1 MTERP
6 APPPPHDGA
15 ATADLVTAD
24 LATAD
29 LVATL
34 RAAGCV
40 YAEDEARL
48 LLAAARTPA
57 ELDAMVRQRV
67 AGLPLEPILGWAE
80 FCGLRI
86 VVQPGV
92 FVPRRRTELL
102 VRQAAALAR
111 PGAVAVDLCCG
122 TGAVGV
128 ALAAAVPRLELYAV
142 DIDPD
147 AVRCARL
154 NVVPAGGQV
163 FEGDL
168 FDALPAGVRGRVD
181 LVVANAPYVPTDAIA
196 TMPPEARLHEP
207 RVTLDGGS
215 DGLDVQRRAVEQAPT
230 WLTPG
235 GHLLIETS
243 RDQADRTVELF
254 TRRGFVAR
262 VTTSSELD
270 ATVVVGSWSP

>member
-1 MTERP
+1 MTELP
-6 APPPPHDGA
+6 APPDPADVVVAVVA
-15 ATADLVTAD
+15 A
-24 LATAD
+24 
-29 LVATL
+29 L

-80 FCGLRI
+80 FYGLRI
-86 VVQPGV
+86 IVEPGV

-102 VRQAAALAR
+102 VRQAVALAR
-111 PGAVAVDLCCG
+111 PGDVVVDLCCG
-122 TGAVGV
+122 SGAVGV
-128 ALAAAVPRLELYAV
+128 ALSTAVPRLALYAT

-147 AVRCARL
+147 AVRCARR
-154 NVVPAGGQV
+154 NVVAAGGQV

-168 FDALPAGVRGRVD
+168 FDGLPVAVRGRVD

-196 TMPPEARLHEP
+196 MMPPEARLHEP
-207 RVTLDGGS
+207 RVTLDGGE
-215 DGLDVQRRAVEQAPT
+215 DGLDVQRRAVDQAPS

-243 RDQADRTVELF
+243 RRQATRTVELF
-254 TRRGFVAR
+254 TRGGFVAH
-262 VTTSSELD
+262 VATSPELD
-270 ATVVVGSWSP
+270 ATVVVGSWGP

>member
-1 MTERP
+1 
-6 APPPPHDGA
+6 
-15 ATADLVTAD
+15 
-24 LATAD
+24 
-29 LVATL
+29 
-34 RAAGCV
+34 
-40 YAEDEARL
+40 
-48 LLAAARTPA
+48 
-57 ELDAMVRQRV
+57 
-67 AGLPLEPILGWAE
+67 
-80 FCGLRI
+80 
-86 VVQPGV
+86 VQPGV

-111 PGAVAVDLCCG
+111 PGFVVVDLCCG

-128 ALAAAVPRLELYAV
+128 ALTAAVPRLELYAI

-168 FDALPAGVRGRVD
+168 LDALPAAVRGRVD
-181 LVVANAPYVPTDAIA
+181 LVVANAPYVPTDSIA

-207 RVTLDGGS
+207 RVTLDGGK
-215 DGLDVQRRAVEQAPT
+215 DGLDVQRRAVDQAPS

-235 GHLLIETS
+235 GHMLIETS
-243 RDQADRTVELF
+243 RAQAGRTVDLF

-262 VTTSSELD
+262 VATSAELD
-270 ATVVVGSWSP
+270 ATVVVGSWRP